1 MRRDLHG
8 LDAAGAGDLGVVS
21 AGEVLGP
28 CPSCGSELHVV
39 YAEDPYTRQ
48 RCRAMTHPVPFC
60 TYFGETDPFV
70 IERDIQHA
78 KKPLSS

>member
-1 MRRDLHG
+1 
-8 LDAAGAGDLGVVS
+8 
-21 AGEVLGP
+21 
-28 CPSCGSELHVV
+28 
-39 YAEDPYTRQ
+39 
-48 RCRAMTHPVPFC
+48 MTHPVPFC